1 MANDSMRRYDPNAYG
16 PFAWMREMQDQVDR
30 TLTNFW
36 GGKPM
41 APQRGKMFSTDWSP
55 DLDVFQRGNELVVRA
70 DVPGLSKDDVT
81 VDIADDQM
89 TIKGERRFEHEE
101 ERDGVYATERSYG
114 SFCRVIPLPPGAIT
128 DSAKATFHNGVLEI
142 TMEAPSADVRRGRRL
157 EVKEETGK
165 KPESKAQT
173 TQQGSKA

>member
-70 DVPGLSKDDVT
+70 DVPVILMSGFTEQDASARFRGLGLAGFVQKP
-81 VDIADDQM
+81 
-89 TIKGERRFEHEE
+89 FES
-101 ERDGVYATERSYG
+101 DALVVALRSALEKPVH
-114 SFCRVIPLPPGAIT
+114 SF
-128 DSAKATFHNGVLEI
+128 
-142 TMEAPSADVRRGRRL
+142 
-157 EVKEETGK
+157 
-165 KPESKAQT
+165 ESKLVFPWMKSSL
-173 TQQGSKA
+173 GGDPWMSL